1 MRIMMA
7 YFENLVNIAGGLER
21 TLCRLSNYFYN
32 EGHEVVIVS
41 YDQNI
46 GSPFYSLNDGIEV
59 INLKENIQ
67 NFHLSFVQKMRR
79 EWARLKGKESF
90 RNWQEARRPELIKN
104 FNIIYNRFKP
114 DVILAFNHQTMG
126 ELSRTLARVP
136 ICSLFRNDPAQLC
149 PQMTKQEFNS
159 IENAAGIQVL
169 LPVFVETLK
178 KYIKNNRVYCIPNA
192 IEIPNVQVQLGQEK
206 DNYKIIQV
214 GRINKRQKRQD
225 LLVEAF
231 ERLAPDYPNW
241 TVEFW
246 GDGEIDYQKK
256 MVETIRKKHLER
268 RILFMGKTTDIESKY
283 LSADIFCFPSR
294 YEGFPNALGE
304 AMAIGLPSIVCRDCA
319 SCMSIIQDGL
329 TGLIA
334 EPSAKSL
341 AGALKILMDNK
352 EKRCSIGEKAR
363 LSISAYQP
371 QSVYKM
377 WNDLLMQLCQKSE

>member
-1 MRIMMA
+1 M
-7 YFENLVNIAGGLER
+7 
-21 TLCRLSNYFYN
+21 
-32 EGHEVVIVS
+32 
-41 YDQNI
+41 
-46 GSPFYSLNDGIEV
+46 
-59 INLKENIQ
+59 
-67 NFHLSFVQKMRR
+67 
-79 EWARLKGKESF
+79 
-90 RNWQEARRPELIKN
+90 
-104 FNIIYNRFKP
+104 
-114 DVILAFNHQTMG
+114 
-126 ELSRTLARVP
+126 
-136 ICSLFRNDPAQLC
+136 
-149 PQMTKQEFNS
+149 
-159 IENAAGIQVL
+159 
-169 LPVFVETLK
+169 
-178 KYIKNNRVYCIPNA
+178 
-192 IEIPNVQVQLGQEK
+192 GQEK

-241 TVEFW
+241 TVEFL

-256 MVETIRKKHLER
+256 MVETIRKKHLEK

-334 EPSAKSL
+334 EPSAKSI

-371 QSVYKM
+371 QIVYKM
-377 WNDLLMQLCQKSE
+377 WDDLLMQLCQKSE